1 MDDAKSPSLMSAR
14 ERTNEVALILAA
26 GLARLRLQLVNNPPR
41 RGCPP
46 SSEREE
52 MTGFPRQKEPFMVTP
67 NERHGETERQGDSK
81 E

>member
-26 GLARLRLQLVNNPPR
+26 GLARLRLRVVNNQSSR
-41 RGCPP
+41 DSGPP
-46 SSEREE
+46 SEHEE
-52 MTGFPRQKEPFMVTP
+52 LTGFLRRKEPFMVTP
-67 NERHGETERQGDSK
+67 SERHKETERHGEGK